1 MKKRVLGAGLAVL
14 MVFVAGV
21 ALAAEDSSS
30 FLIGDAER
38 LLYGEVRTGSLIDR
52 ISGVERDLF
61 GRDLPGSV
69 ADRQVALVNFIEK
82 GAIQQPS
89 MLFKLGVAEWVL
101 NQRIDPFIPVVKRLE
116 ALEVHIDGTPQ
127 VDRPVA
133 MRLERV
139 LGLLVGDGVLMEV
152 AELPEGTVVKAS
164 LYETLSPKNA
174 KEGDVVPMILDS
186 AVTVGTSLVAPR
198 GSRVEALVTKVTQP
212 GSFGRPGQVQ
222 FTVNRIL
229 PLGPE
234 DIPLTVGERSE
245 SVMKA
250 ESAQLAAAGTSVVGA
265 LLLGPLGLAGGF
277 LVRGDVKEIPV
288 GSVTFAETAQATT
301 VSAYPVPEPLQG
313 LLAKEKP
320 VTLPAEPEKKEPVK
334 QDAEPVHRGEG
345 Y

>member
-1 MKKRVLGAGLAVL
+1 
-14 MVFVAGV
+14 
-21 ALAAEDSSS
+21 
-30 FLIGDAER
+30 
-38 LLYGEVRTGSLIDR
+38 
-52 ISGVERDLF
+52 
-61 GRDLPGSV
+61 
-69 ADRQVALVNFIEK
+69 
-82 GAIQQPS
+82 
-89 MLFKLGVAEWVL
+89 
-101 NQRIDPFIPVVKRLE
+101 
-116 ALEVHIDGTPQ
+116 
-127 VDRPVA
+127 
-133 MRLERV
+133 
-139 LGLLVGDGVLMEV
+139 
-152 AELPEGTVVKAS
+152 
-164 LYETLSPKNA
+164 
-174 KEGDVVPMILDS
+174 MILDS

-222 FTVNRIL
+222 FAVNRIL

-234 DIPLTVGERSE
+234 EIPLTVGERSE

-265 LLLGPLGLAGGF
+265 VLLGPLGLAGGF
-277 LVRGDVKEIPV
+277 LIRGDVKEIPA

-301 VSAYPVPEPLQG
+301 VSVYPVPESLQG